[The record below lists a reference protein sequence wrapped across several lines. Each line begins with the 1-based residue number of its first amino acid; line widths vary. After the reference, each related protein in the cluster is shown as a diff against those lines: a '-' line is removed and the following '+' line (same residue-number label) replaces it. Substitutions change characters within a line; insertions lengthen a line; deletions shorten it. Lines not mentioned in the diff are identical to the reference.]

1 MLISVIFVIF
11 TAVIGGLDMA
21 KVKLHEVGG
30 EFYLLR
36 SSENELHRNIY
47 FKRFT
52 NSGKTVNMIMDPG
65 TKLDA
70 DSIIT
75 ASKEL
80 FGGIQQIDII
90 FLSHQDPDVSSLV
103 PMIMASAPKSI
114 LVTSVDTFR
123 LVKMYGIAEERV
135 KLIEN
140 FRSEVLSIK
149 STGHRVRFIPA
160 YYCHFRGAMMFYDY
174 QSKVLFTGDFMAGVN
189 TRKGEGIYATEDSW
203 QGIEMFHTIY
213 MPGNKPLK
221 ETVDRIGLLNPI
233 PSVLAPQHGD
243 VVKGELVFEF
253 LSRLYNLDVGIDY
266 MLKLEPQKEL
276 VINAI
281 ESFRERIKENY
292 PTEYGKIREAI
303 MNPGEF
309 TSVFVFSG
317 DHLTDIKIEPDDA
330 IRYLVGVI
338 EKSVTPDLVPEIKT
352 YLMLELETHNVA
364 TSTAIF
370 TKLQS
375 SKDEKVSLDSLL
387 EDIF

>member
-1 MLISVIFVIF
+1 
-11 TAVIGGLDMA
+11 MA
-21 KVKLHEVGG
+21 NVKLHEIGE

-36 SSENELHRNIY
+36 TPEEELHRNVY
-47 FKRFT
+47 FKRFI
-52 NSGKTVNMIMDPG
+52 NSGKSVNMIMDPG

-70 DSIIT
+70 DAIIT

-80 FGGIQQIDII
+80 FGGVQNIDIV
-90 FLSHQDPDVSSLV
+90 FLSHQDPDVSSLT
-103 PMIMASAPKSI
+103 PMIMASAPRAF
-114 LVTSVDTFR
+114 LVTSIDTFR
-123 LVKMYGIAEERV
+123 LVKMYGIPDERV

-140 FRSEVLSIK
+140 FKSEVLTIK
-149 STGHRVRFIPA
+149 KTGHRVRFVPA

-213 MPGNKPLK
+213 MPGNKPLR

-243 VVKGELVFEF
+243 VVKGELVIEF
-253 LSRLYNLDVGIDY
+253 LSRLHSLDVGMDY

-281 ESFRERIKENY
+281 ESFRQRIKENY
-292 PTEYGKIREAI
+292 PDEYEKIKKAI
-303 MNPGEF
+303 MHPGEF

-317 DHLTDIKIEPDDA
+317 EHLTDIKVEPEDA
-330 IRYLVGVI
+330 IRYFVGVI
-338 EKSVTPDLVPEIKT
+338 EKNVTPDLIPEIKT
-352 YLMLELETHNVA
+352 YLMLELETHNVP
-364 TSTAIF
+364 TSTTIF

-375 SKDEKVSLDSLL
+375 SKEERVSLDSIL
-387 EDIF
+387 DDTF